1 MNRPSSPFDRQ
12 ALSRRRLLAGAGG
25 ALAAGVFAA
34 GGGVAGARRPSLA
47 RAAARA
53 AGRPRSG
60 DKPTLS
66 QWYHG
71 YGEEGVQEAVEG
83 YAAAYPDATVEV
95 EWFPADY
102 DSTLA

>member
-1 MNRPSSPFDRQ
+1 MNRPTSPFANSGAGRPM
-12 ALSRRRLLAGAGG
+12 LSRRRLLAGAGG

-34 GGGVAGARRPSLA
+34 HGGVAGARRPSVA

-53 AGRPRSG
+53 ASRPRSG

-83 YAAAYPDATVEV
+83 YAEIGRASCRERVE
-95 EWFPADY
+95 
-102 DSTLA
+102 S